1 MAKSSYEHCPSE
13 VPFLGETIG
22 DCLERT
28 ARERPNGEALVSRHE
43 GIRLS
48 HAEMLKLVDRLAHGL
63 LASGIEIRDRVAVWS
78 TNNHAWVLAQ
88 YATARVGAILVNINP
103 AFRLHELEHV
113 LKASRTRMLLLG
125 DGFRDA
131 SYPELLLELCPE
143 MADATPGELSCAALP
158 ELRSAVY
165 IGDDAP
171 PGMITLAALN
181 ARGDAAAAASPGGL
195 TDRAARLDFDDDIN
209 IQYTSGTTGLP
220 KGVTLSHH
228 NILNNAYFVGR
239 IMGLGPDDRLF
250 FCVAVP
256 FYHCFGMVLGT
267 LTCLTS
273 SACLVLPSPWFDAGE
288 VLATVEAERCTALH
302 GVPTMFIAELSHP
315 EFARFDLS
323 TLRTGIMAGA
333 PCPINVVHDVMERMN
348 MREVLIGYGQ
358 TEVSPIATMTRPDDP
373 PEKRAETVGRTTP
386 HQELKIMDP
395 VTGATLPRGATG
407 EICFRGYHL
416 MARYDN
422 DPMATAETVD
432 ANGWLHS
439 GDLGTMDDKGY
450 VTIAGRIKEMVIR
463 GGENIYPRE
472 IEEFL
477 HTLDIVLDACVVGV
491 PDPKY
496 GEELVAWVRL
506 RPGVEPPTVEEF
518 RQRCKGMIA
527 GCKIPRY
534 WKVVDEFPMTVT
546 GKVQKYRVRE
556 QAIRDLGH
564 QDIVDLATFSGHQGI

>member
-1 MAKSSYEHCPSE
+1 
-13 VPFLGETIG
+13 
-22 DCLERT
+22 
-28 ARERPNGEALVSRHE
+28 
-43 GIRLS
+43 
-48 HAEMLKLVDRLAHGL
+48 
-63 LASGIEIRDRVAVWS
+63 
-78 TNNHAWVLAQ
+78 
-88 YATARVGAILVNINP
+88 
-103 AFRLHELEHV
+103 
-113 LKASRTRMLLLG
+113 MLLLG

-131 SYPELLLELCPE
+131 SYPQLLLELCPE
-143 MADATPGELSCAALP
+143 MADASPGELSCAALT

-165 IGDDAP
+165 LGDDAP
-171 PGMITLAALN
+171 PGMLTLAALN
-181 ARGDAAAAASPGGL
+181 ARGGAAAAASPGEL
-195 TDRAARLDFDDDIN
+195 TDRAAHLDFDDDIN

-239 IMGLGPDDRLF
+239 IMGLRPDDRL
-250 FCVAVP
+250 CVAVP

-273 SACLVLPSPWFDAGE
+273 GACLVIPSPWFDAGE
-288 VLATVEAERCTALH
+288 VLATVEAEHCTALH

-323 TLRTGIMAGA
+323 SLRTGIMAGA
-333 PCPINVVHDVMERMN
+333 PCPMNVVHDVMERMH

-395 VTGATLPRGATG
+395 VSGATLPRGATG

-422 DPMATAETVD
+422 DPKATAETVD

-439 GDLGTMDDKGY
+439 GDLGTMDDEGY
-450 VTIAGRIKEMVIR
+450 VRIAGRIKEMVIR

-491 PDPKY
+491 PDPTY

-506 RPGVEPPTVEEF
+506 RPGVEPPTAEEF
-518 RQRCKGMIA
+518 RQRCRGMIA
-527 GCKIPRY
+527 GYKIPRY

-556 QAIRDLGH
+556 QVIKDRGRDLSARR
-564 QDIVDLATFSGHQGI
+564 LSW